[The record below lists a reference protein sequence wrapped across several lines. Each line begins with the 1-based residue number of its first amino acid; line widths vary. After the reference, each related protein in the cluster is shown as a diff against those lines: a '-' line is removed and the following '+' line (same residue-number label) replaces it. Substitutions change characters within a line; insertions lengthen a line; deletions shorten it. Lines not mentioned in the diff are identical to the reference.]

1 MLTGGCKFL
10 TLLEP
15 MKIVNLMSPRIFT
28 VSTETPYGKLWEA
41 IVKRRIN
48 AVPVVDAKG
57 KLLGIVTRD
66 DLLTA
71 LYPDQ
76 KEFVEAFS
84 SGSSYEIMED
94 KVSEM
99 KDLRAK
105 NVMSTHVIYTYDTT
119 PIMRALSRMMARRVS
134 QLPVLDERDRVV
146 GMITKGDIFYALF
159 KRQTKTQAEG
169 KAKVRKTTAKALGK
183 KRGGKSK

>member
-1 MLTGGCKFL
+1 
-10 TLLEP
+10 
-15 MKIVNLMSPRIFT
+15 MKILSLMSARVFT
-28 VSTETPYGKLWEA
+28 VFPETPYANLWEA

-48 AVPVVDAKG
+48 AVPVVNAKK

-84 SGSSYEIMED
+84 SGSSYEVMEE
-94 KVSEM
+94 KVKEM
-99 KDLRAK
+99 GNLRAK

-119 PIMRALSRMMARRVS
+119 PIMRALSRMIARRVS

-146 GMITKGDIFYALF
+146 GMITKGDIFYELF
-159 KRQTKTQAEG
+159 RGQLRTGRVGQTKAKKSSS
-169 KAKVRKTTAKALGK
+169 KAAGK
-183 KRGGKSK
+183 KSKRKPR